1 MTNTTQTYTMDGTKT
16 FQIGDKFLVGEC
28 GSGHTVFGEPATL
41 TKITKLHLVFTTESG
56 TTVKTKIDNLHEVVG
71 KAKKQFIF
79 VSDQEWKEGSYI
91 KSRITI
97 Y

>member
-1 MTNTTQTYTMDGTKT
+1 MTNTYTTNGIKN
-16 FQIGDKFLVGEC
+16 FKVGDKFFVGNS
-28 GSGHTVFGEPATL
+28 GSGRTVFGEQATL

-56 TTVKTKIDNLHEVVG
+56 TIVKTKIDNLNEVVG

-79 VSDQEWKEGSYI
+79 VSDRDWKEGSYI
-91 KSRITI
+91 KHRIII